1 MWSAAIRGFALTF
14 TTDSNFVIRFKLE
27 TWDKSQKDIPVPH

>member
-1 MWSAAIRGFALTF
+1 VESREQIKMWSAAIRGFALTF

-27 TWDKSQKDIPVPH
+27 T